1 MGGCRRAEPRPSLEI
16 EPSIHQDSPSTGGA
30 TAILIAIAIALS
42 DISIADGIALAG
54 RRRSAQASSH
64 IALARMPQMY
74 PIRIHLRHPH
84 P

>member
-30 TAILIAIAIALS
+30 TAILIAIVIALG

-54 RRRSAQASSH
+54 RRRYSRRPPRRPRPASSR
-64 IALARMPQMY
+64 ARY
-74 PIRIHLRHPH
+74 PESPRA
-84 P
+84 